1 MAYTTAATTSMLCL
15 IFTVIGLVPSVARA
29 SQADLLKQLEMME
42 QMDVLDRL
50 EFQELLEEADRCAE
64 QLDFSCSR
72 QHMKEA
78 SSLMFEPAMEQR
90 YQASQSYYQ
99 EMQNFAADL
108 IQETIDNRPLAHFKA
123 FCPDPLEDYSR
134 SETRGYDFDRVSSLW
149 IDRHAQH
156 EEFVACIEA
165 FDDSYDI
172 DDWADLLAEMQALEK
187 QLDHRSKAD
196 VHELNLASEQRR
208 IRRYIEEEK
217 DTYRDMMRDYE
228 SRVLYL
234 ARTNSNSSGSG
245 SGDWMTALNSSLQ
258 TINQQLQ
265 ANNQQLQNNLK
276 KLQQDAFR
284 QNQQRREESSAR
296 IAAKVR
302 EQKRLEKLMAEQQRQ
317 QQLLQE
323 RQKQI
328 IATSK
333 PSITGKPPTRLS
345 TQDAIAQAQEKTR
358 MLAQQRQSS
367 EVQSPAA
374 TTKPKVN
381 RYAGAGRDYHFKGQS
396 EQFFR
401 YDLAVDLAQVNLEN
415 QASEFCGSSMKTEIR
430 WGDPVCKEST
440 SEKDNYKC
448 FIEAK
453 VNCYENFC
461 ETRFC
466 GTEHQSNR

>member
-64 QLDFSCSR
+64 QLDFSCAR
-72 QHMKEA
+72 QHMSEA
-78 SSLMFEPAMEQR
+78 RPLMFDPAMEQS
-90 YQASQSYYQ
+90 YNASQSYYQ

-108 IQETIDNRPLAHFKA
+108 IQETIDHRPLVQFKEI
-123 FCPDPLEDYSR
+123 CPDPLEDYSS
-134 SETRGYDFDRVSSLW
+134 SEARGYDFDSVASDW
-149 IDRHAQH
+149 NDRRTQH
-156 EEFVACIEA
+156 EEFVACKEA

-172 DDWADLLAEMQALEK
+172 DDWADSLAEMQALEK
-187 QLDHRSKAD
+187 QLDHRSKAA
-196 VHELNLASEQRR
+196 VHKLSLASEQSK
-208 IRRYIEEEK
+208 IRSYIEEEK
-217 DTYRDMMRDYE
+217 DTYQDVMRDYD
-228 SRVLYL
+228 SRLVYL
-234 ARTNSNSSGSG
+234 ARRNASNSSG
-245 SGDWMTALNSSLQ
+245 DWMDALNASLQ
-258 TINQQLQ
+258 AVNQQMQ
-265 ANNQQLQNNLK
+265 ANNQQILNNLNR
-276 KLQQDAFR
+276 LQQEAIR
-284 QNQQRREESSAR
+284 QNRQRYDESR
-296 IAAKVR
+296 VAAAAQVR
-302 EQKRLEKLMAEQQRQ
+302 EQKRVQNLMAEQQRQ
-317 QQLLQE
+317 QQLLRE

-333 PSITGKPPTRLS
+333 PSITGKPTTRLS
-345 TQDAIAQAQEKTR
+345 TRDAIAQAQEKTR

-401 YDLAVDLAQVNLEN
+401 YDLALDLAQVNLEN